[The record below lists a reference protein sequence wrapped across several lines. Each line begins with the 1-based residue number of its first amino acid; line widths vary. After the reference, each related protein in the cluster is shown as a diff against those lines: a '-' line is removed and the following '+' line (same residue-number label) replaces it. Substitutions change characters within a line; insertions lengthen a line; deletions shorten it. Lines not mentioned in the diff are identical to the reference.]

1 MENHMTLNMLVV
13 EHLVEKLM
21 ALALGLIVLLVFSN
35 VVGRYA
41 LGTSFAGA
49 EELSRLLFVWLVFL
63 GAILTLRRRA
73 HLGVE
78 LVQAR
83 LPRWARKICSVITH
97 VLTLYALWL
106 FLEGS
111 WAQTQIGLSTYS
123 TVLRFPNAFIASAGL
138 VCAASMI
145 LIVASNLL
153 KIAIN
158 HPGAVMAGDP
168 PAQADSLDAGI
179 TKESV
184 TGVSQ

>member
-1 MENHMTLNMLVV
+1 MGLNMLVV

-21 ALALGLIVLLVFSN
+21 ALALTLIVLLVFSN
-35 VVGRYA
+35 VIGRYA

-83 LPRWARKICSVITH
+83 LPRWARKCCAITTH

-111 WAQTQIGLSTYS
+111 WVQTKIGLTTYS

-138 VCAASMI
+138 VCAGSMM
-145 LIVASNLL
+145 LIVGSNFL
-153 KIAIN
+153 KILLNRPDAF
-158 HPGAVMAGDP
+158 MAGD
-168 PAQADSLDAGI
+168 AVAG
-179 TKESV
+179 
-184 TGVSQ
+184 GAL

>member
-1 MENHMTLNMLVV
+1 MKLNMLVV

-21 ALALGLIVLLVFSN
+21 AVALGLIVLLVFSN

-83 LPRWARKICSVITH
+83 LPRQARRVCAVITH
-97 VLTLYALWL
+97 GLTLYALYL
-106 FLEGS
+106 FLVGS
-111 WAQTQIGLSTYS
+111 WAQTEIGLHNYS

-138 VCAASMI
+138 VCAASMM
-145 LIVASNLL
+145 LIVGSNLL

-158 HPGAVMAGDP
+158 HPDAVMAGDP
-168 PAQADSLDAGI
+168 PKVAELPDVSVSTANNAGAAP
-179 TKESV
+179 
-184 TGVSQ
+184 

>member
-1 MENHMTLNMLVV
+1 MKFNMLVV

-83 LPRWARKICSVITH
+83 LPRQARRFCAVITH
-97 VLTLYALWL
+97 VLTLYALYL
-106 FLEGS
+106 FLVGS
-111 WAQTQIGLSTYS
+111 WAQTQIGLSNYS
-123 TVLRFPNAFIASAGL
+123 TVLRFPNAFISSAGL
-138 VCAASMI
+138 VCAASMM
-145 LIVASNLL
+145 LIVGSNLL
-153 KIAIN
+153 KIVIN

-168 PAQADSLDAGI
+168 PKEAALPDVSASTSNNAGAAQ
-179 TKESV
+179 
-184 TGVSQ
+184 

>member
-1 MENHMTLNMLVV
+1 MTLNMLVV

-21 ALALGLIVLLVFSN
+21 ALALGLIVVLVFSN

-83 LPRWARKICSVITH
+83 LPRWARKICAVITH

-106 FLEGS
+106 FLVGS
-111 WAQTQIGLSTYS
+111 WAQTQIGLDNYS

-153 KIAIN
+153 KIVLN
-158 HPGAVMAGDP
+158 HPGGVMAGDP
-168 PAQADSLDAGI
+168 PPQPASPDVSVATTATAGGAQ
-179 TKESV
+179 
-184 TGVSQ
+184 

>member
-1 MENHMTLNMLVV
+1 MTLNMLVV

-83 LPRWARKICSVITH
+83 LPRWARKICAVITH
-97 VLTLYALWL
+97 LLTLYALWL
-106 FLEGS
+106 FLVGS
-111 WAQTQIGLSTYS
+111 WAQTEIGLHNYS

-153 KIAIN
+153 KIVIN

-168 PAQADSLDAGI
+168 PAIAALPDVQV
-179 TKESV
+179 TKAAAE
-184 TGVSQ
+184 GGAP

>member
-1 MENHMTLNMLVV
+1 MSAKLLVV
-13 EHLVEKLM
+13 ERVVEKLI
-21 ALALGLIVLLVFSN
+21 ALALTLIVVLIFSN

-83 LPRWARKICSVITH
+83 LPRWARKICAVITH
-97 VLTLYALWL
+97 VLILYALWL

-111 WAQTQIGLSTYS
+111 WTQTQIGLTTYS
-123 TVLRFPNAFIASAGL
+123 TVLRYPNAFMASAGL
-138 VCAASMI
+138 VCAASMM
-145 LIVASNLL
+145 LIIGANLL
-153 KIAIN
+153 KILVN
-158 HPGAVMAGDP
+158 HPGAVMSGDP
-168 PAQADSLDAGI
+168 APLAAEPQSAHVAAGS
-179 TKESV
+179 KP
-184 TGVSQ
+184 

>member
-1 MENHMTLNMLVV
+1 MKRNLLVL

-83 LPRWARKICSVITH
+83 LPRRVRRVCALLTH
-97 VLTLYALWL
+97 LLTLYALYL
-106 FLEGS
+106 FLVGS
-111 WAQTQIGLSTYS
+111 WAQTQIGLGTFS
-123 TVLRFPNAFIASAGL
+123 TVLRFPNALIASAGL
-138 VCAASMI
+138 VCAASMM
-145 LIVASNLL
+145 LIVGANLL
-153 KIAIN
+153 KIATN
-158 HPGAVMAGDP
+158 HPDAYMAGDP
-168 PAQADSLDAGI
+168 PREAVAPAGSGSAHANAGDAA
-179 TKESV
+179 
-184 TGVSQ
+184 

>member
-1 MENHMTLNMLVV
+1 MTLNMLLV
-13 EHLVEKLM
+13 ERLVEKLM

-83 LPRWARKICSVITH
+83 LPRWARKICAVITH

-106 FLEGS
+106 FLVGS
-111 WAQTQIGLSTYS
+111 WAQTQIGLDNYS

-153 KIAIN
+153 KIVLN
-158 HPGAVMAGDP
+158 HPDGVMPGDP
-168 PAQADSLDAGI
+168 PPQAASPDASVAPTATAGGAQ
-179 TKESV
+179 
-184 TGVSQ
+184 

>member
-1 MENHMTLNMLVV
+1 MTLNMLVI
-13 EHLVEKLM
+13 ERLVEKLM

-83 LPRWARKICSVITH
+83 LPRGARKVCAVITH
-97 VLTLYALWL
+97 VLTLYALYL
-106 FLEGS
+106 FLVGS
-111 WAQTQIGLSTYS
+111 WAQTQIGLSNYS
-123 TVLRFPNAFIASAGL
+123 TVLRFPNAFISAAGL
-138 VCAASMI
+138 VCAASMM
-145 LIVASNLL
+145 LIVGSNLL

-158 HPGAVMAGDP
+158 HPDAVMAGDAPKDTTP
-168 PAQADSLDAGI
+168 PDAHQ
-179 TKESV
+179 TAAVS
-184 TGVSQ
+184 TGVAK

>member
-1 MENHMTLNMLVV
+1 MTWTMLVV
-13 EHLVEKLM
+13 ERLVETLM
-21 ALALGLIVLLVFSN
+21 TLALGLIVLLVFSN

-83 LPRWARKICSVITH
+83 LPRKARRVCAVITH
-97 VLTLYALWL
+97 LLTLYALWL
-106 FLEGS
+106 FLVGS
-111 WAQTQIGLSTYS
+111 WAQTDIGLHNYS
-123 TVLRFPNAFIASAGL
+123 TVLRFPNAFISAAGL

-153 KIAIN
+153 KILIN
-158 HPGAVMAGDP
+158 HPDAVMAGDP
-168 PAQADSLDAGI
+168 P
-179 TKESV
+179 KESALPEV
-184 TGVSQ
+184 HSAQTSTSGDAK

>member
-1 MENHMTLNMLVV
+1 MTLNMLVV

-83 LPRWARKICSVITH
+83 LPRKARRVCAVITH
-97 VLTLYALWL
+97 ALTLYALWL
-106 FLEGS
+106 FLVGS
-111 WAQTQIGLSTYS
+111 WAQTRIGLTNYS

-138 VCAASMI
+138 VCAASMM
-145 LIVASNLL
+145 LIVAANLL
-153 KIAIN
+153 KIVTQ
-158 HPGAVMAGDP
+158 HPDAVMAGDP
-168 PAQADSLDAGI
+168 PKDLAQPGAGVASTAVVGDAP
-179 TKESV
+179 
-184 TGVSQ
+184 

>member
-1 MENHMTLNMLVV
+1 MKLNMLVV

-63 GAILTLRRRA
+63 GAVLTLRRRA

-83 LPRWARKICSVITH
+83 LPRGARRICAVITH
-97 VLTLYALWL
+97 VLTLYALYL
-106 FLEGS
+106 FLVGS
-111 WAQTQIGLSTYS
+111 WAQTQIGMSNYS

-158 HPGAVMAGDP
+158 HPDAVMAGDP
-168 PAQADSLDAGI
+168 PKDAALTDASATTTAAAGGAQ
-179 TKESV
+179 
-184 TGVSQ
+184 

>member
-1 MENHMTLNMLVV
+1 MGLNMLVV
-13 EHLVEKLM
+13 EKLVEKLM
-21 ALALGLIVLLVFSN
+21 ALALTLIVLLVFSN

-83 LPRWARKICSVITH
+83 LPRWARKCCAIATH

-111 WAQTQIGLSTYS
+111 WVQTKIGMTTYS

-138 VCAASMI
+138 VCAASML
-145 LIVASNLL
+145 LIVGSNLL
-153 KIAIN
+153 KILLNRPDAF
-158 HPGAVMAGDP
+158 MAGDP
-168 PAQADSLDAGI
+168 
-179 TKESV
+179 
-184 TGVSQ
+184 VSGGTP

>member
-1 MENHMTLNMLVV
+1 MKHMLHLL

-21 ALALGLIVLLVFSN
+21 ALAMGLIVLLVFSN

-83 LPRWARKICSVITH
+83 LPRGARRVCALITH
-97 VLTLYALWL
+97 GLTLYALYL
-106 FLEGS
+106 FFVGS
-111 WAQTQIGLSTYS
+111 WTQTQIGLGTYS
-123 TVLRFPNAFIASAGL
+123 TVLRYPTALMASAGL
-138 VCAASMI
+138 VCAASMM
-145 LIVASNLL
+145 LIVAANLL
-153 KIAIN
+153 KIVIN
-158 HPGAVMAGDP
+158 HPDAFMAGDP
-168 PAQADSLDAGI
+168 PKDAASAAVHAQAGEAA
-179 TKESV
+179 
-184 TGVSQ
+184 

>member
-1 MENHMTLNMLVV
+1 MTFNMLVV

-83 LPRWARKICSVITH
+83 LPRPARRVCAVITH
-97 VLTLYALWL
+97 LLTLYALWL
-106 FLEGS
+106 FLVGS
-111 WAQTQIGLSTYS
+111 WVQTQIGMSNYS

-153 KIAIN
+153 KIVIN
-158 HPGAVMAGDP
+158 HPDAVMAGDP
-168 PAQADSLDAGI
+168 PRDAAVPDGAAA
-179 TKESV
+179 SV
-184 TGVSQ
+184 ATHGAAK